1 MRIVLQIQAR
11 RSPLDAA
18 QQQMLDGV
26 ETDRTQ
32 PQRIKDGP
40 FDLLERERLQ
50 QTQYLHVLSL
60 AALAQSRFQQPSQ
73 AGEAL
78 RQLPA
83 HQRRGLIQC
92 PCLLFQQSQKVQRV
106 EDQI

>member
-1 MRIVLQIQAR
+1 MRIVLQVQSR

-18 QQQMLDGV
+18 QQQVLDRV

-32 PQRIKDGP
+32 SQGIEDGP
-40 FDLLERERLQ
+40 LDLLDRERFQ
-50 QTQYLHVLSL
+50 QTQYLHVLPL

-83 HQRRGLIQC
+83 HQRGRLIQW
-92 PCLLFQQSQKVQRV
+92 PWPSFPEPERVQPSQ
-106 EDQI
+106 